1 MTNKQINTI
10 NRYFNDKH
18 MDRKQLES
26 VLDFDN
32 LTIDEKYIPEITTLL
47 KSSEDEVGED
57 IIKSYVRFVKSRSGS
72 GDITWDDFMARLND
86 LALEDSSFGIRI
98 QRFSKPA
105 YWEIF
110 FNYFETTDYEDGD
123 VKLTFNQEYYEE
135 TEREN
140 AYEYLSEHNIDTNSE
155 KSNFISQIATKWDG
169 LSEDEKDIM
178 ISALDAIYSTHYVD
192 KSRVDIMKSSIN
204 KITMTNADLVPEVGL
219 RDYGIEFLDGD
230 FISLRF

>member
-1 MTNKQINTI
+1 MTNKQINAI
-10 NRYFNDKH
+10 NGYFNDKH
-18 MDRKQLES
+18 MDRKQLEL

-32 LTIDEKYIPEITTLL
+32 LTIDKKYIPEIRELL
-47 KSSEDEVGED
+47 KSSEDESGED
-57 IIKSYVRFVKSRSGS
+57 VLKSYVRFVKARSGS
-72 GDITWDDFMARLND
+72 GEITWDEFMARLND
-86 LALEDSSFGIRI
+86 LAVVYSS
-98 QRFSKPA
+98 
-105 YWEIF
+105 
-110 FNYFETTDYEDGD
+110 
-123 VKLTFNQEYYEE
+123 
-135 TEREN
+135 
-140 AYEYLSEHNIDTNSE
+140 
-155 KSNFISQIATKWDG
+155 